1 MRMKSISKIIVTAVY
16 LLAFNAV
23 LFAQEAEAAESS
35 SPNPEGLGTLVLL
48 LGIGALLAVGFVI
61 NARGEDDIQS

>member
-1 MRMKSISKIIVTAVY
+1 MRIKSMSRIIVAAVY
-16 LLAFNAV
+16 LLVFNTV
-23 LFAQEAEAAESS
+23 LFAQEAEAAET

-61 NARGEDDIQS
+61 NARGEDDIQP